1 LQEFQVKKRSKPTPS
16 HTAPR
21 TLDARDLKSIQG
33 GATSVEY
40 ATHAPNATA
49 IEYGL

>member
-1 LQEFQVKKRSKPTPS
+1 MKKRSKPAPS
-16 HTAPR
+16 HAAPR
-21 TLDARDLKSIQG
+21 TLDARDLKAIHG

-40 ATHAPNATA
+40 ATHAPAPSATA